1 MTSIFDDI
9 RSSFSR
15 GNNALH
21 QLIAINVVVFAVLV
35 ILRTIMT
42 MSGSGEAFAYLMTFL
57 SVSSNL
63 DIFIWRPWTLIT
75 YFFTHLEF
83 LHIIFNMLNL
93 YWFGMLVREYLGDKR
108 LVNLYVLGGLVGGL
122 FYLLTYNTIPYL
134 QVRADNSL
142 MMGASGSVI
151 AIIVAAATL
160 LPNYTFNLLLFGPIR
175 IKYIAAV
182 MVLLSISGAT
192 GGNAGGN
199 IAHLGGAL
207 LGFLYI
213 KQLQSGTDLG
223 RPVQAVLDFF
233 RGLFARRSPLKVAYK
248 NPNRPFAAPSSGA
261 ATSPLTGFSGSS
273 TPSEDEIN
281 MILDKIS
288 NSGYESLTKEEKQK
302 LFRASQK

>member
-42 MSGSGEAFAYLMTFL
+42 MSGSGATFTYLITFL

-63 DIFIWRPWTLIT
+63 DIFIWRPWTLFT

-151 AIIVAAATL
+151 AIMVAAATL

-248 NPNRPFAAPSSGA
+248 NPNRPFSAPSSA
-261 ATSPLTGFSGSS
+261 STTNPVAGFSGST

>member
-21 QLIAINVVVFAVLV
+21 QLIAINIVVFAVLV

-42 MSGSGEAFAYLMTFL
+42 ISGSGGTFAYLMTFL
-57 SVSSNL
+57 SISSNL
-63 DIFIWRPWTLIT
+63 GIFIWRPWTLIT

-93 YWFGMLVREYLGDKR
+93 YWFGMLIREYLGDKK
-108 LVNLYVLGGLVGGL
+108 LVNLYILGGLAGGF

-134 QVRADNSL
+134 QVRADNSF

-151 AIIVAAATL
+151 AIMVAAATL

-213 KQLQSGTDLG
+213 KQLQSGSDLG
-223 RPVQAVLDFF
+223 RPVQSVLDFF

-248 NPNRPFAAPSSGA
+248 NPNRPFASPSSA
-261 ATSPLTGFSGSS
+261 NTSTSPGSVTFNG

-281 MILDKIS
+281 LILDKIS
-288 NSGYESLTKEEKQK
+288 RSGYESLTKEEKQK

>member
-35 ILRTIMT
+35 ILRMIMT
-42 MSGSGEAFAYLMTFL
+42 MSGSGGLYNYLMTFL

-63 DIFIWRPWTLIT
+63 DIFVFRPWTLVT
-75 YFFTHLEF
+75 YFFTHEQF

-134 QVRADNSL
+134 QVRADNSF

-151 AIIVAAATL
+151 AIMVGAATL

-213 KQLQSGTDLG
+213 KQLQRGTDLG

-233 RGLFARRSPLKVAYK
+233 RRLFQRRSPLKVAYK
-248 NPNRPFAAPSSGA
+248 NPNRPFASY
-261 ATSPLTGFSGSS
+261 SS
-273 TPSEDEIN
+273 TSTASTFGAVSNNLTPSDDEIDL
-281 MILDKIS
+281 ILDKIS